1 MKSIKLISL
10 IAILLGS
17 WSLYGQNQIITMKDG
32 TVYEGFISFQ
42 DYKTGA
48 GRITYSRMTKTVP
61 VGDIQT
67 RSSERKPLISLS
79 EQWQRWAEENNKV
92 EYEGKDKKYLTISRI
107 SIKGQPVREYY
118 ILVSGTK
125 YYTLFTISEGTD
137 ECMLDN
143 VVSICKPERV
153 NTLLTD
159 VDDVIQTDGATYT
172 GVILEQVN
180 GKTFT
185 IWNKSDRSVH
195 NIDYAE
201 VRSIG
206 KSRFNENYSLWK
218 QTPYLDRVTLT
229 NKVTGKGLII
239 ENGFGEDINILFAE
253 KSGEG
258 MEVRQFNYDDILAVE
273 KFLNP
278 DYLALYDIVLAEG
291 ESRINRD
298 SVLVFSDIKKLTKR
312 DSTKVFYID
321 PEKLGSIAK
330 VNDKSVVIETNLAD
344 ISDIYIAKAMDL
356 INVPKK
362 VLSPAKEVPQ
372 DVDRRKNRRRPK
384 DIEIVETVDLL
395 TFTYESLFL
404 SNVDYSSETSIN
416 GTTKISFDLPEPGTW
431 FVYLRKIDKCWT
443 IQLQ

>member
-1 MKSIKLISL
+1 MKNIKLISL

-321 PEKLGSIAK
+321 PEKPGSIAK

-372 DVDRRKNRRRPK
+372 EVDRRKNRRRPK